1 MKCLK
6 LTFPFH
12 ITIGHSSILVHSI
25 TELLAYFAGFRY
37 FLFLKKRRSDPISA
51 ENRTWIFIG
60 AIFGSLLGSRLLG
73 GFENYP
79 ELLKSHNWLM
89 EFYYNKTILGGLLG
103 GLWGVEITK
112 KIIGEKKSSG
122 DLFVYPLII
131 AMIIGRIGCFSMGV
145 FEETYGIPTTLPWG
159 MHLGDKYLRHPVALY
174 EIIFLAALWVSLAFI
189 EKHRKLES
197 GMLFKIFMISYLVFR
212 FLQDFIKPHYTWP
225 FGLSSIQTACLIG
238 LLYYLYILPARKI
251 ILTK

>member
-1 MKCLK
+1 
-6 LTFPFH
+6 LTFPYH
-12 ITIGHSSILVHSI
+12 ITIGHSSILLHSI
-25 TELLAYFAGFRY
+25 LELLAYILGFRY
-37 FLFLKKRRSDPISA
+37 FLFLKKRKGDTISTD
-51 ENRTWIFIG
+51 NRTWIFIG

-79 ELLKSHNWLM
+79 ELMKSDNWLM

-122 DLFVYPLII
+122 DLFVYPLLL

-145 FEETYGIPTTLPWG
+145 YEETYGIPTTLPWG
-159 MHLGDKYLRHPVALY
+159 MHLGDNYLRHPVALY
-174 EIIFLAALWVSLAFI
+174 EIIFLAVLWVCLALI
-189 EKHRKLES
+189 EKKRKLES

-212 FLQDFIKPHYTWP
+212 FLLDFIKPHFTWS

-238 LLYYLYILPARKI
+238 LLYYLYILLILKI
-251 ILTK
+251 FFPQKNN